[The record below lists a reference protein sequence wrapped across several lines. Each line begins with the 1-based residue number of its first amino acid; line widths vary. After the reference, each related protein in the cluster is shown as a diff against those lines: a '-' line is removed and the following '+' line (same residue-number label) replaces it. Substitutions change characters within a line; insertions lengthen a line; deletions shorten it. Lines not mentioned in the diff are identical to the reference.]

1 MNFAQGGIS
10 TYIKVV
16 YLAFW
21 GNIYAPTNVCVKV
34 IDSKA
39 SMVLQNYQNFTEMTS
54 NMIHIV
60 AFGVSLKSQRKIHLN
75 TQWGRG
81 ERTCLS
87 VVMTWRG

>member
-1 MNFAQGGIS
+1 MKFLSFRSQSLTQTCIS

-16 YLAFW
+16 FLAFW

-54 NMIHIV
+54 NMIYIV
-60 AFGVSLKSQRKIHLN
+60 AFGVGFKCPLL
-75 TQWGRG
+75 
-81 ERTCLS
+81 C
-87 VVMTWRG
+87 